1 MRGSSCRPASA
12 RGTELVEGP
21 VLAIVFEA
29 AAGERALAALRR
41 RHPTAKLIVLT
52 TAASARRL
60 GPLADEVWPDGLP
73 RGPARL
79 LALMRRIAWAR
90 VAHVYALERGLPLRL
105 MRLCVWPRPQWH
117 GLDAPAAEP
126 GPGLPLS

>member
-1 MRGSSCRPASA
+1 MRGSSPA
-12 RGTELVEGP
+12 RGRAPVAKLAEGP
-21 VLAIVFEA
+21 ILAIVFEA
-29 AAGERALAALRR
+29 ATGEGALLALRR
-41 RHPTAKLIVLT
+41 CHPGAKLILLT

-60 GPLADEVWPDGLP
+60 GPLADEVWPEGLP
-73 RGPARL
+73 RGPARF

-90 VAHVYALERGLPLRL
+90 VQHVYALEKGLPLRF

-117 GLDAPAAEP
+117 GLDTLAAEP